1 MNKISNFQLF
11 ALVAFYQIGTT
22 VIFGFS
28 SEAGRA
34 AWISVLICTLIGLLI
49 NYIYLKLYSL
59 NPGLSLVEWYP
70 NQFGKWLGT
79 PISWMYTIQFLYVG
93 GRIIGDLRS
102 LIPNT
107 LLPNTPHIVTSLVLI
122 LVASYAVFS
131 GIEVIGRLGELF
143 IPFISIISILIVVL
157 IFSSDIIHL
166 QYLKPFLG
174 KGWKDIWK
182 AVFPLGITQTFGQSI
197 ELAMIYPFV
206 NNKNKLTRT
215 VLIATLLSGIF
226 ISALDFFAVAVLG
239 ETIFSRSIFPMF
251 RLVRLIKIG
260 EFIQNLDALNVLL
273 FLTTAFFKICIH
285 LYSGV
290 RGIQQLTY
298 TKSHRIFVI
307 PAAAIILYL
316 GMSMASNSTEHIEA
330 GLKIM
335 PYNLW
340 LLLFYILPIILFIV
354 SLIRK
359 KLSIDKC

>member
-1 MNKISNFQLF
+1 LNKISNFQLF
-11 ALVAFYQIGTT
+11 SLVLLYQIGTT

-34 AWISVLICTLIGLLI
+34 AWIAVLICTTIGILT
-49 NYIYLKLYSL
+49 NYMYLKIYSL

-70 NQFGKWLGT
+70 KQFGKWIGT
-79 PISWMYTIQFLYVG
+79 PISWMYTIQFLYVA

-107 LLPNTPHIVTSLVLI
+107 LLPETPHIVTSIVLI

-131 GIEVIGRLGELF
+131 GIEVIGRLGEFF
-143 IPFISIISILIVVL
+143 IPVTTFISILILVL
-157 IFSSDIIHL
+157 IFSSGLMNI
-166 QYLKPFLG
+166 QYLKPYLG
-174 KGWKDIWK
+174 RGWKDIWK

-197 ELAMIYPFV
+197 ELAMLYPFV

-215 VLIATLLSGIF
+215 VLSATLISGIF

-239 ETIFSRSIFPMF
+239 ETMFSRSIFPMF
-251 RLVRLIKIG
+251 RLVRLTKVG
-260 EFIQNLDALNVLL
+260 EFLQNLDALNVLL

-285 LYSGV
+285 LYTGV

-298 TKSHRIFVI
+298 TKSHRVFII
-307 PAAAIILYL
+307 PAAILSLYL
-316 GMSMASNSTEHIEA
+316 GMTMASNSTEHIAA

-340 LLLFYILPIILFIV
+340 LPLFYILPMILLIV

-359 KLSIDKC
+359 HLSSDKA